1 MMICKEVGCDLA
13 YCQNLMY
20 KPKTPGQK
28 YFPPFNFLSIS
39 DCLDEYNSFRNC
51 VVREKKI
58 FRSLVGEVDLKKSPT
73 AITDYL
79 EKHFKQK
86 EAMKKQKQMMG
97 GDEDE
102 LRARIRRMDEVGA

>member
-1 MMICKEVGCDLA
+1 M
-13 YCQNLMY
+13 
-20 KPKTPGQK
+20 
-28 YFPPFNFLSIS
+28 
-39 DCLDEYNSFRNC
+39 
-51 VVREKKI
+51 VREKKI

-102 LRARIRRMDEVGA
+102 LRARIRRMDEVGAQIQKKKIDTTEFKAKREMAMGSGTSENSSKDKEDKYI